1 MLKTQKSLLSRRSS
15 SRKRSFAKKK
25 ISKYLKMKKEQI
37 KSLIDYVKNQSSSI
51 QNYNNIYNLLKNQ
64 KEKNV
69 TLFRG
74 NGDDKKDPKSINIGK
89 WFSTTEREE
98 IALNEFS
105 GEKCCIFIIHI
116 LNTKILD
123 VNKFLK
129 DKIGDYSDEKEII
142 VLGGGK
148 FYKNKECTEIG
159 YNKLKIENNK
169 EYFECYY
176 TVSKNSSKNSSKKSN
191 KTTKKNKYDL
201 NKIIQ
206 EIKEDESTEFIDS
219 LDELDLTFP
228 DILKNVTISDKQKIV
243 DKLLSE
249 R

>member
-15 SRKRSFAKKK
+15 SRKRSSARKK
-25 ISKYLKMKKEQI
+25 ISKYLKMKKEQL
-37 KSLIDYVKNQSSSI
+37 KSLVDYVKNQSSSI
-51 QNYNNIYNLLKNQ
+51 QDYNNIYNLLKNQ

-69 TLFRG
+69 KLFRG
-74 NGDDKKDPKSINIGK
+74 NGDDKKNPKSINIGK
-89 WFSTTEREE
+89 WFSTTENED

-105 GEKCCIFIIHI
+105 GEKCCVFIIHV

-123 VNKFLK
+123 VNKFVK
-129 DKIGDYSDEKEII
+129 DKISDYSDEKEII

-159 YNKLKIENNK
+159 YNNLGINKKNNK
-169 EYFECYY
+169 QYFECYY
-176 TVSKNSSKNSSKKSN
+176 KASKNSSKKSN

-201 NKIIQ
+201 SKIIQ

-228 DILKNVTISDKQKIV
+228 DLLKNVTTNDKEKILASV
-243 DKLLSE
+243 KE
-249 R
+249 

>member
-15 SRKRSFAKKK
+15 SRKRSYARKK
-25 ISKYLKMKKEQI
+25 ISKYLKTKKEQI
-37 KSLIDYVKNQSSSI
+37 KSLVDYVKNQSSSI

-74 NGDDKKDPKSINIGK
+74 NGDDKKDPESINIGK
-89 WFSTTEREE
+89 WFSTTENED
-98 IALNEFS
+98 IALKEFS
-105 GEKCCIFIIHI
+105 GEKCCVFIIHV

-123 VNKFLK
+123 VNKFVK
-129 DKIGDYSDEKEII
+129 DKISDYSDEKEII

-159 YNKLKIENNK
+159 YNNLGIKNNK

-176 TVSKNSSKNSSKKSN
+176 KVSKNSSKKSN

-201 NKIIQ
+201 DKIIQ
-206 EIKEDESTEFIDS
+206 EIKEDDSTEFIDS
-219 LDELDLTFP
+219 LDELYLTFRHL
-228 DILKNVTISDKQKIV
+228 LKYVRTSDKQKIL

-249 R
+249 K